1 MDSGWDLGLME
12 ELAESVGDGAL
23 RSFDW
28 TGVLCLDGRVGF
40 GFGVLSACDTE
51 RQPNFWLTE
60 GPWQRRNQ

>member
-1 MDSGWDLGLME
+1 VL
-12 ELAESVGDGAL
+12 GDGAL